1 MFLKFRVCV
10 CVCVCVCV
18 YGNKKRGATSQK
30 SSEKKKKN
38 SWKKVSQ
45 DMKISPKLELLK

>member
-1 MFLKFRVCV
+1 MFLKFCVCVWVCV
-10 CVCVCVCV
+10 CVSM
-18 YGNKKRGATSQK
+18 GRKKGGQLAINLK
-30 SSEKKKKN
+30 KKKKN